1 MGCGGRDVRYIGS
14 KAALLDEID
23 KMIAKNTTSREETF
37 CDIFAGTGIVAR
49 YFKPRYA
56 VTSNDI
62 LHFSYVMQKATIENN
77 LPPDFTKLK
86 EMGIE
91 DPIAYLEEAKIVDVT
106 YEDDSFFIAKHYSP
120 HEACERMYLTNE
132 NALQIDF
139 IRNTISDWF
148 DKGYINENT
157 YYYLLAGLLEGV
169 PYVSNITGTYGAYL
183 KDWDKRAYK
192 RFEMIR
198 LDVVDNEKQNH
209 SYNEDALTLIKKIE
223 GDILYIDPPYNS
235 RQYAPN
241 YHLLETIS
249 KYDCPEIKGVTGI
262 RSYQELKS
270 PFCIKA
276 KVEEAFDTLI
286 REAKF
291 THIIMSYSSD
301 GLMNEYQIE
310 TILKRY
316 GDPKTYQLKKI
327 PYRKYKGKLNSEGK
341 TLYEYL
347 FYIKK
352 AQSED
357 DLDHDK
363 SLEVN
368 NSGKLSVLSKKQ
380 GIHNSGKY
388 IKSPLNYIG
397 GKYKLLPQIIPL
409 FPNDIRTF
417 VDLFCGGCNVSMN
430 IQADRIICNDINTKI
445 VELYKAF
452 KKMPINKII
461 DRIEKNIEVYGLS
474 KENEEGFKKFRDYY
488 NETGNPIDLYT
499 LTCYSFNYQF
509 RFNNNLE
516 YNNPFGRNRSQ
527 FSDNMRKNL
536 YLFVDRLQS
545 MNISFSSKDF
555 SKVSLRNLSE
565 GDFIYC
571 DPPYY
576 ITTGTYNDGNRGF
589 KDWKEEQ
596 ERGLY
601 RYLDRADKKGIKFAL
616 SNVMEHKGKHN
627 DILESWS
634 KKYNVI
640 DLNFNYSNASYNT
653 TRGGSREV
661 LITNYDVKDYR
672 NMESKGD
679 KV

>member
-1 MGCGGRDVRYIGS
+1 VRYIGS

-23 KMIAKNTTSREETF
+23 RIIAENTTGYERSF

-49 YFKPRYA
+49 YFKPRYE
-56 VTSNDI
+56 VYSNDI
-62 LHFSYVMQKATIENN
+62 LHFSYVIQKATIENN
-77 LPPDFTKLK
+77 SAPDFTKLR
-86 EMGIE
+86 EIGIE
-91 DPIAYLEEAKIVDVT
+91 DPFAYLEETSIQEVN
-106 YEDDSFFIAKHYSP
+106 YEDDNFFIAKHYSP
-120 HEACERMYLTNE
+120 HDACNRMYMTNV
-132 NALQIDF
+132 NAIRIDF
-139 IRNTISDWF
+139 IRNQIEQWYREE
-148 DKGYINENT
+148 YIDSNT

-169 PYVSNITGTYGAYL
+169 PFISNITGTYGAYL

-192 RFEMIR
+192 TFEMIR
-198 LDVVDNEKQNH
+198 LEVIDNGKENR
-209 SYNEDALTLIKKIE
+209 SYNEDANELIKKLK

-249 KYDCPEIKGVTGI
+249 RYDNPAIKGVTGM
-262 RSYQELKS
+262 RPYQDEKS
-270 PFCIKA
+270 PFCIKG
-276 KVEEAFDTLI
+276 KVLGAFEELVKNAEF
-286 REAKF
+286 K
-291 THIIMSYSSD
+291 HIIMSYSSD

-310 TILKRY
+310 SILKTY
-316 GDPKTYQLKKI
+316 GDPKTYQLRKI

-347 FYIKK
+347 FYIRKQTMEHTSMEGQGNDSNSDRMSLDNHSLHKRSEEYRNIDQTSNTSHTIKK
-352 AQSED
+352 TS
-357 DLDHDK
+357 H
-363 SLEVN
+363 S
-368 NSGKLSVLSKKQ
+368 
-380 GIHNSGKY
+380 SGKY

-397 GKYKLLPQIIPL
+397 GKYKLLPQIVPK
-409 FPNDIRTF
+409 FPNDINTF
-417 VDLFCGGCNVSMN
+417 VDLFCGGCNVSIN
-430 IQADRIICNDINTKI
+430 VNAKRIICNDINTKI
-445 VELYKAF
+445 IELYKTLRST
-452 KKMPINKII
+452 PINRII
-461 DRIEKNIEVYGLS
+461 DKIEHNIEIYGLS
-474 KENEEGFKKFRDYY
+474 KENEEGFKNFRDYY
-488 NETGNPIDLYT
+488 NQTGDPIDLYT

-527 FSDNMRKNL
+527 FSENMRRNL

-545 MNISFSSKDF
+545 HNITFSSKDF
-555 SKVSLRNLSE
+555 GKVSLRSLGE

-601 RYLDRADKKGIKFAL
+601 SYLDKADRKGVRFAL

-627 DILESWS
+627 EILETWS
-634 KKYNVI
+634 QKYNVI

-653 TRGGSREV
+653 SRGGSREV
-661 LITNYDVKDYR
+661 LITNY
-672 NMESKGD
+672 
-679 KV
+679 

>member
-1 MGCGGRDVRYIGS
+1 MRYIGS

-23 KMIAKNTTSREETF
+23 KMIAKNTTNREETF

-49 YFKPRYA
+49 YFKQRYA

-77 LPPDFTKLK
+77 SQPDFTKLK
-86 EMGIE
+86 ELGIE
-91 DPIAYLEEAKIVDVT
+91 DPIAYLEETEIGNVT
-106 YEDDSFFIAKHYSP
+106 YEDDSYFIAKNYSP
-120 HEACERMYLTNE
+120 HESCSRMYLTNE
-132 NALQIDF
+132 NALRIDF
-139 IRNTISDWF
+139 IRNTINEWF
-148 DKGYINENT
+148 TKSYINENT

-183 KDWDKRAYK
+183 KEWDKRAYK
-192 RFEMIR
+192 KFEMIR
-198 LDVVDNEKQNH
+198 LDVVDNEKENY
-209 SYNEDALTLIKKIE
+209 SYNEDALSLIKKVQ

-249 KYDCPEIKGVTGI
+249 KYDCPEIKGVTGM
-262 RSYQELKS
+262 RSYEDLKS

-276 KVEEAFDTLI
+276 KVEEAFDTII

-291 THIIMSYSSD
+291 THIIISYSSD

-316 GDPKTYQLKKI
+316 GNPKTYQLKKI
-327 PYRKYKGKLNSEGK
+327 PYRKYKGKLNSRGK

-352 AQSED
+352 TQEVKD
-357 DLDHDK
+357 TENEEQ
-363 SLEVN
+363 LEAGN
-368 NSGKLSVLSKKQ
+368 MGKDSVLDKKC

-430 IQADRIICNDINTKI
+430 IQAERIICNDINTKI
-445 VELYKAF
+445 IELYKAF
-452 KKMPINKII
+452 TKMPINKII
-461 DRIEKNIEVYGLS
+461 DRIESNIEEYGLS
-474 KENEEGFKKFRDYY
+474 KENEEGFKMFRDYY

-527 FSDNMRKNL
+527 FSSNMRRNL

-545 MNISFSSKDF
+545 MNVSFSSKDF

-601 RYLDRADKKGIKFAL
+601 KYLDKADKKGVKFAL
-616 SNVMEHKGKHN
+616 SNVMEHKGRHN

-640 DLNFNYSNASYNT
+640 DLNFDYSNASYNT
-653 TRGGSREV
+653 AKGGSREV
-661 LITNYDVKDYR
+661 LVTNYDVKDYR
-672 NMESKGD
+672 RLDSKGD

>member
-1 MGCGGRDVRYIGS
+1 MRYIGS

-23 KMIAKNTTSREETF
+23 KMIAKNTTGKEETF

-49 YFKPRYA
+49 YFKTRYA

-62 LHFSYVMQKATIENN
+62 LHFSYVMQRATIENN
-77 LPPDFTKLK
+77 LPPDFSKLK
-86 EMGIE
+86 ELGIE
-91 DPIAYLEEAKIVDVT
+91 DPILYLEESAVTNVT
-106 YEDDSFFIAKHYSP
+106 YEDDSFFIAKNYSP
-120 HEACERMYLTNE
+120 HDTCTRMYLTNS
-132 NALQIDF
+132 NAIRIDF
-139 IRNTISDWF
+139 IRNTISNWLE
-148 DKGYINENT
+148 KQYINENT
-157 YYYLLAGLLEGV
+157 YYYLLASLLEGV

-192 RFEMIR
+192 KFEMVR
-198 LDVVDNEKQNH
+198 LEVVNNEKENH
-209 SYNEDALTLIKKIE
+209 SYNEDALSLIKKVK
-223 GDILYIDPPYNS
+223 GDILYIDPPYNA

-249 KYDCPEIKGVTGI
+249 KYDYPDIKGVTGI
-262 RSYQELKS
+262 RPYQDLKS
-270 PFCIKA
+270 PFCIKS
-276 KVEEAFDTLI
+276 KVEDAFECII
-286 REAKF
+286 RDADFK
-291 THIIMSYSSD
+291 HIIISYSSD
-301 GLMNEYQIE
+301 GLMNEYKIE
-310 TILKRY
+310 SILKKY
-316 GDPKTYQLKKI
+316 GEPSSYQLKKI

-347 FYIKK
+347 FYIRKRTK
-352 AQSED
+352 E
-357 DLDHDK
+357 
-363 SLEVN
+363 EVN
-368 NSGKLSVLSKKQ
+368 LTKGELEEGVNPMLTSVVDKPQ
-380 GIHNSGKY
+380 GVHSSGKY

-409 FPNDIRTF
+409 FPTNINTF
-417 VDLFCGGCNVSMN
+417 VDLFCGGCNVSIN
-430 IQADRIICNDINTKI
+430 VQANKIICNDINTKI

-452 KKMPINKII
+452 KKMPIHKII
-461 DRIEKNIEVYGLS
+461 DRIEHNISEYGLS

-488 NETGNPIDLYT
+488 NATQNPIDLYT

-545 MNISFSSKDF
+545 LNIMFSSKDF
-555 SKVSLRNLSE
+555 GKVSLRNLSE

-596 ERGLY
+596 ERSLY
-601 RYLDRADKKGIKFAL
+601 RYLDRAHKKGIKFAL
-616 SNVMEHKGKHN
+616 SNVMEHKGRHN
-627 DILESWS
+627 EILEEWS
-634 KKYNVI
+634 RKYNVI
-640 DLNFNYSNASYNT
+640 DLNFNYANASYNT
-653 TRGGSREV
+653 SRGGSREV
-661 LITNYDVKDYR
+661 LITNYKVD
-672 NMESKGD
+672 SSD
-679 KV
+679 KY